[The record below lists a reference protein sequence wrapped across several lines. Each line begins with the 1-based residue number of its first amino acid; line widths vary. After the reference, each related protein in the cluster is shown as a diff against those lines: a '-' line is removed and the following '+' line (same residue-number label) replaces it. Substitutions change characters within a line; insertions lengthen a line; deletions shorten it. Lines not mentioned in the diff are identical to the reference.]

1 MAKMNE
7 GTGNALG
14 LATGIV
20 FGALLQRGGLADS
33 RTIVGQLTGDDARVA
48 KTMGTAVAVGA
59 LGHRWLKRRGLS
71 TVEPKPMNPVGL
83 VGGAVLFGAG
93 MALSGYCPGT
103 AAAAAGS
110 GRREGIWAMAGMLAA
125 ATVFVATYPRLK
137 KALEAGSL
145 GRVTLAGSIA
155 SRDPKQPLDVAVRP
169 CQHDWPRADAGKN
182 TDLGMAAPAS
192 RNLLWYER
200 PQDPRFIGSVAETR
214 EKFHDSPDSSR
225 DDG

>member
-1 MAKMNE
+1 MAQMNE
-7 GTGNALG
+7 SMRNALG
-14 LATGIV
+14 LATGLV

-59 LGHRWLKRRGLS
+59 LGHRWLKRRGLT

-110 GRREGIWAMAGMLAA
+110 GRREGVWAMAGMLAA
-125 ATVFVATYPRLK
+125 ATAFVATYPRLK
-137 KALEAGSL
+137 KLLEAGSL
-145 GRVTLAGSIA
+145 GRVTVTGGTPARVA
-155 SRDPKQPLDVAVRP
+155 RQPLDVVVRP
-169 CQHDWPRADAGKN
+169 QGGAMHHVPPRDR
-182 TDLGMAAPAS
+182 L
-192 RNLLWYER
+192 
-200 PQDPRFIGSVAETR
+200 SVEQ
-214 EKFHDSPDSSR
+214 
-225 DDG
+225 

>member
-7 GTGNALG
+7 NARNALG

-59 LGHRWLKRRGLS
+59 LGHRWLRQRGLA
-71 TVEPKPMNPVGL
+71 TVEPKPMNPVGV

-110 GRREGIWAMAGMLAA
+110 GRKEGVWAMAGMLAA
-125 ATVFVATYPRLK
+125 ATAFVATYPRLK
-137 KALEAGSL
+137 KVLEAGSL
-145 GRVTLAGSIA
+145 GRVTVAGATSGHGI
-155 SRDPKQPLDVAVRP
+155 KQPLDMVARP
-169 CQHDWPRADAGKN
+169 RPVATH
-182 TDLGMAAPAS
+182 
-192 RNLLWYER
+192 ER
-200 PQDPRFIGSVAETR
+200 
-214 EKFHDSPDSSR
+214 
-225 DDG
+225 

>member
-1 MAKMNE
+1 MNE
-7 GTGNALG
+7 GMRNVLG
-14 LATGIV
+14 MATGIL

-33 RTIVGQLTGDDARVA
+33 RTIVGQLHGNDSRVA

-59 LGHRWLKRRGLS
+59 LGHRWLLGRGLA

-110 GRREGIWAMAGMLAA
+110 GKREGVWAMAGMLAA
-125 ATVFVATYPRLK
+125 ATAFVATYPLLK

-145 GRVTLAGSIA
+145 GRVSAGAGTSVRVA
-155 SRDPKQPLDVAVRP
+155 PPLDVVVRP
-169 CQHDWPRADAGKN
+169 RA
-182 TDLGMAAPAS
+182 AATGFDPA
-192 RNLLWYER
+192 
-200 PQDPRFIGSVAETR
+200 T
-214 EKFHDSPDSSR
+214 
-225 DDG
+225 

>member
-1 MAKMNE
+1 MAQMSE
-7 GTGNALG
+7 STRNALG

-59 LGHRWLKRRGLS
+59 LGHRWLKRHGLT
-71 TVEPKPMNPVGL
+71 TVEPKPTNPVGL

-110 GRREGIWAMAGMLAA
+110 GRREGVWAMAGMLAA
-125 ATVFVATYPRLK
+125 ATAFVATYPRLK
-137 KALEAGSL
+137 KVLEAANL
-145 GRVTLAGSIA
+145 GRVTVAGGTPA
-155 SRDPKQPLDVAVRP
+155 RVAKQPLDVVVRP
-169 CQHDWPRADAGKN
+169 RGGALHHVPPRDQA
-182 TDLGMAAPAS
+182 
-192 RNLLWYER
+192 
-200 PQDPRFIGSVAETR
+200 
-214 EKFHDSPDSSR
+214 R
-225 DDG
+225 DEH